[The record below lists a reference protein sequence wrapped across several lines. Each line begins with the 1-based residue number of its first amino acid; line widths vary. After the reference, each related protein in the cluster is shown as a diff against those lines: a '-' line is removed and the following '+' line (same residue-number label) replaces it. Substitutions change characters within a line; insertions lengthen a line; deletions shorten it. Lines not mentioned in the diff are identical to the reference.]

1 MLDTLPTFVAVAEA
15 ASFSA
20 IANTQGVA
28 VSSITRRIEL
38 LEAELKTKLFTRS
51 SRRIRLTDA
60 GEHLL
65 PRARIILAE
74 MAEAKESLTA
84 LSADPRGV
92 LTVTAPAMFGR
103 AHVAPAITSF
113 LMQYPA
119 LEIELHTSDDI
130 IDLTERHI
138 DVAIRIGTLKDSD
151 LLVTQLAPV
160 RRLVCAS
167 PDYLERAGQPA
178 APINLLEHN
187 CLTRSSKPTPSDW
200 WSFAG
205 INRDLSLKVHGN
217 FRSDDTGTLLQAALE
232 GMGIVDLASWL
243 VGDMIKAGQ
252 LISLFPQ
259 IKRPQKHPP
268 SIQAVRMPGRS
279 SSVKSKMF
287 VDHLRKS
294 FGSPPYWEQD
304 LAFK

>member
-1 MLDTLPTFVAVAEA
+1 M
-15 ASFSA
+15 
-20 IANTQGVA
+20 
-28 VSSITRRIEL
+28 SSITRRIEL
-38 LEAELKTKLFTRS
+38 LEAQLKTKLFTRS

-103 AHVAPAITSF
+103 VHVAPAINSF

-130 IDLTERHI
+130 VDLNERHI
-138 DVAIRIGTLKDSD
+138 DVAIRMGTLKDSD

-167 PDYLERAGQPA
+167 PEYLTRAGRPA

-187 CLTRSSKPTPSDW
+187 CLTRSSKPTPGDW
-200 WSFAG
+200 WSFSG
-205 INRDLSLKVHGN
+205 VNRDLSLKVHGN
-217 FRSDDTGTLLQAALE
+217 FRSDDTGTLLQAALA
-232 GMGIVDLASWL
+232 GVGIVDLASWL

-252 LISLFPQ
+252 LIWLFPQ
-259 IKRPQKHPP
+259 VERPQKHPP
-268 SIQAVRMPGRS
+268 CIQAVRMAGRS

-294 FGSPPYWEQD
+294 FGSPPYWERV
-304 LAFK
+304 